1 MALAPEVSAQSDM
14 SHSLL
19 SSFAVVAPDCSG
31 LCDVF
36 SFSLFHPSVVSYS
49 AEAAFLPASKNCDFS
64 EIKTLAKKKKIFQN
78 LWRMKFGKFIVIA
91 TKHPHG
97 QEEVS

>member
-19 SSFAVVAPDCSG
+19 SSFAVVAPDCN
-31 LCDVF
+31 VF
-36 SFSLFHPSVVSYS
+36 SFSLFHPSVVCYS

-64 EIKTLAKKKKIFQN
+64 EIKTLAKKKKIF
-78 LWRMKFGKFIVIA
+78 KICD
-91 TKHPHG
+91 
-97 QEEVS
+97 E